1 MYNFFSTLEGKEII
15 LKGWKKAGILELVY
29 GSTIIPPD
37 DPFKEIYSETL
48 KIEYYLFCSI
58 IWLYINFVQ

>member
-1 MYNFFSTLEGKEII
+1 MHNGLSICIIFFSTLEGKEII

-37 DPFKEIYSETL
+37 DPFTE
-48 KIEYYLFCSI
+48 
-58 IWLYINFVQ
+58 N